1 VIGFWALAATLAG
14 AVAAILLWP
23 LARRP
28 QATTRAEYDL
38 SVYRDQL
45 KEIDRDLERGL
56 FDAAQA
62 EAARIEI
69 QRRMLAAAEVDAS
82 APARRDERRRAIA
95 VALLAALV
103 PVAGFGFYL
112 AVGAPG
118 TPGFAYAE
126 RASEVANAETR
137 RASREDLKRQVPDI
151 EDAMARLRERLK
163 QDSENLEGWLVL
175 ARSSMVMERYKD
187 AAEAYGRAF
196 VLSNRAPDIA
206 ADYAEAL
213 IMADGA
219 TVTPQARQ
227 ALDSAVQGDPT
238 NPKGRYYL
246 GLAKAQ
252 AGDTKGALQD
262 WVDLVAL
269 SPPDAPWLAIV
280 RQQMARAGQ
289 ELGLDPARLAPSSA
303 AAELARK
310 AQAKP
315 PEPTGPSAADVEA
328 AEKMSADERATMIR
342 GMVERL
348 AARLQANPNDREG
361 WLRLARAYEV
371 LGDSE
376 KAKEARARA
385 AAASQ

>member
-1 VIGFWALAATLAG
+1 VISFWVTVGALTA

-23 LARRP
+23 LTRRP
-28 QATTRAEYDL
+28 RAATRAEYDL

-45 KEIDRDLERGL
+45 KEIERDQERGL
-56 FDAAQA
+56 LDAAQA
-62 EAARIEI
+62 DAARVEI
-69 QRRMLAAAEVDAS
+69 QRRMLAAVEADA
-82 APARRDERRRAIA
+82 PTLARRDGRRRQLA
-95 VALLAALV
+95 VALLAVLV
-103 PVAGFGFYL
+103 PVAGAGFYL
-112 AVGAPG
+112 VVGAPG
-118 TPGFAYAE
+118 TPGFPYIE
-126 RASEVANAETR
+126 RAAEVADVEAR
-137 RASREDLKRQVPDI
+137 RDQREGLKRQIPDI
-151 EDAMARLRERLK
+151 EDAIVRLRERLR
-163 QDSENLEGWLVL
+163 QDSDNLEGWLVL

-196 VLSNRAPDIA
+196 ALSQRAPDIA

-219 TVTPQARQ
+219 TVTPEARH
-227 ALDSAVQGDPT
+227 AIDSAVQGDPA

-252 AGDTKGALQD
+252 AGDVKGALQE

-269 SPPDAPWLAIV
+269 SPPDAPWLTTV

-289 ELGLDPARLAPSSA
+289 ELGVDPVRLAPSPA
-303 AAELARK
+303 VAELARK

-315 PEPTGPSAADVEA
+315 PEGVGPSAADVEA
-328 AEKMSADERATMIR
+328 AEKMSADDRAAMIR

-361 WLRLARAYEV
+361 WLGLARAYEV
-371 LGDSE
+371 LGESE
-376 KAKEARARA
+376 KAKDARARA
-385 AAASQ
+385 AAAGQ